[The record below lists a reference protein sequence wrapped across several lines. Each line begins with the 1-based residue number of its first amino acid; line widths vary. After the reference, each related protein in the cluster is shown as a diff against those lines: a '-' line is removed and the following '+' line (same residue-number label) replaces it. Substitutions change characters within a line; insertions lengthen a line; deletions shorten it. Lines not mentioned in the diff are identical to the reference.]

1 MRLPSTCVVIPSF
14 NHRRF
19 VGAAVESVLGQSRPA
34 DEIVVVDDGSTD
46 GSAEVLATFAERGV
60 RVVCQGNAGAHAA
73 LTRGI
78 DLTAADLIFILNSD
92 DLFSPDRI
100 EALSELFLADPEL
113 ALAGSWV
120 EVIDEKGRSLGVK
133 RAWENMEPWPMEPRT
148 STFQGCGDPYGN
160 LLQANYFAS
169 TSNFAL
175 RRAVWERYRPFAP
188 LRFAHDWELALR
200 IAARE
205 RIAVVPRALLRYRSH
220 AGNTIASDRA
230 AMELEVLWVVA
241 ASFGAFLARSPGGAP
256 DSDAVARYRSRIA
269 HSVQVFGRHRLLAV
283 LVGLAAADPA
293 AFAALL
299 DPGDATRRWL
309 LAEIG

>member
-1 MRLPSTCVVIPSF
+1 VRLPSTCVVIPSF
-14 NHRRF
+14 NHRPF
-19 VGAAVESVLGQSRPA
+19 VGAAVESVLGQSRQA

-46 GSAEVLATFAERGV
+46 GSADVLAAFAERGV
-60 RVVCQGNAGAHAA
+60 RVVFQANAGAHAA

-78 DLTAADLIFILNSD
+78 DLTTAELIFILNSD
-92 DLFSPDRI
+92 DLFASDRI
-100 EALSELFLADPEL
+100 ETFAGLFAGDPGL

-120 EVIDEKGRSLGVK
+120 EVIDGKGRSLGVK
-133 RAWENMEPWPMEPRT
+133 RAWENMEPWPMAPRA
-148 STFQGCGDPYGN
+148 STFQGCDDPCGN
-160 LLQANYFAS
+160 LLQANYLAS
-169 TSNFAL
+169 TSNFVL
-175 RRAVWERYRPFAP
+175 RRAVWERHRPFAA

-200 IAARE
+200 VAARE
-205 RIAVVPRALLRYRSH
+205 RIAVLPRALLRYRSH

-230 AMELEVLWVVA
+230 AMELEVLWVTA
-241 ASFGAFLARSPGGAP
+241 ASLGAFLARSPAAP
-256 DSDAVARYRSRIA
+256 QDGDAVARYRSRIA

-299 DPGDATRRWL
+299 DPADATRCWL